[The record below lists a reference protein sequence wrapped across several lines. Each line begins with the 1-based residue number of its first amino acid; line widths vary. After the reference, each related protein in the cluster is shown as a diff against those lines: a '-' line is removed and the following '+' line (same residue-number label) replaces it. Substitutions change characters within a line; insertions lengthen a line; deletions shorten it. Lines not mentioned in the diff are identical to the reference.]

1 MTAYSAISF
10 PSSSRHGAPRSY
22 LTALTSHGPAGRV
35 RTANAMIPRSA
46 ARRAGRPR
54 LAAISVPVVGRKGA
68 VRYPGYVLHVEET
81 MGQSQTAV
89 PNTMPNL
96 RGLLDCLLLPGAC
109 DIPFLWNLAT
119 AAPQI
124 TGHSW
129 GRSAS
134 RWPDACQ
141 SVSAKPRETAPPLR
155 LAATVSSCL
164 STPMLQAA
172 TVALYSAYVLGSS
185 RAW

>member
-1 MTAYSAISF
+1 
-10 PSSSRHGAPRSY
+10 
-22 LTALTSHGPAGRV
+22 
-35 RTANAMIPRSA
+35 
-46 ARRAGRPR
+46 
-54 LAAISVPVVGRKGA
+54 
-68 VRYPGYVLHVEET
+68 

-129 GRSAS
+129 GL
-134 RWPDACQ
+134 
-141 SVSAKPRETAPPLR
+141 V
-155 LAATVSSCL
+155 
-164 STPMLQAA
+164 
-172 TVALYSAYVLGSS
+172 
-185 RAW
+185 